1 MRGWWLGVAVAMVLI
16 TGSGCA
22 RSPAVPV
29 DVQPSAG
36 SSTGAVTGTAECP
49 EIDLRSPTGDRVD
62 LNGEWEQQISDAQ
75 PPVRWWV
82 RQIGSCVW
90 AVTMSPEFPEE
101 QIQGFDLQALRGE
114 LDASFT
120 IGAEIAEVAPMT
132 PVEADVFPPMA
143 ELVLLIEFD
152 ADGEAVLREDRPA
165 GVEGPRCPDPAFHCL
180 PPILLTRAD

>member
-1 MRGWWLGVAVAMVLI
+1 MRGWWWIGVALAMVLLI
-16 TGSGCA
+16 GSGCA
-22 RSPAVPV
+22 RSPEAPV
-29 DVQPSAG
+29 DVQPSAA
-36 SSTGAVTGTAECP
+36 SSTGPGNALCP

-62 LNGEWEQQISDAQ
+62 LNGEWEQRISDDQ

-90 AVTMSPEFPEE
+90 AVTMSPEFPDE

-114 LDASFT
+114 IDASFT

-132 PVEADVFPPMA
+132 QVEANVFPPMA
-143 ELVLLIEFD
+143 EIVLLVEFD
-152 ADGEAVLREDRPA
+152 ADGEAVLREDRRA